1 MKMNRIFLVLVM
13 MIVAVSVSLGQT
25 KGNKAAG
32 GSVRDAI
39 EAASKGFA
47 DALSKGQ
54 AAKIAD
60 MYAEG
65 ARVMPPNGPVVQ
77 ERKKIQ
83 EFWQGFIDSGAK
95 LSLSTSDVE
104 AQGNVA
110 IEVGTY
116 VMISSDNKRD
126 AGKFV
131 VVWRRYK
138 KDWKLAVDIW
148 NSNMPVPSK

>member
-13 MIVAVSVSLGQT
+13 TIAAVSVSLGQA
-25 KGNKAAG
+25 KGNKAA
-32 GSVRDAI
+32 SNSIRNEI
-39 EAASKGFA
+39 EAASQGFA
-47 DALSKGQ
+47 SALSKGQ

-65 ARVMPPNGPVVQ
+65 ARVMPPNGSIVQ
-77 ERKKIQ
+77 ERTKIQ
-83 EFWQGFIDSGAK
+83 QFWQGFIDSGAK

-110 IEVGTY
+110 IELGSYET
-116 VMISSDNKRD
+116 ISSDGKRD
-126 AGKFV
+126 TGKFV
-131 VVWRRYK
+131 VVWRRHG

-148 NSNMPVPSK
+148 NSNLQK

>member
-1 MKMNRIFLVLVM
+1 MKIDRIFLVLVM
-13 MIVAVSVSLGQT
+13 MMVAVSVSLGQT
-25 KGNKAAG
+25 KGSNI
-32 GSVRDAI
+32 RNEI

-47 DALSKGQ
+47 AALNKGD

-65 ARVMPPNGPVVQ
+65 ARVLPPNAPVVQ
-77 ERKKIQ
+77 QRQRIQ
-83 EFWQGFIDSGAK
+83 EFWQGFINSGAK

-116 VMISSDNKRD
+116 EMISPDNKRD
-126 AGKFV
+126 TGKFV
-131 VVWRRYK
+131 VVWRRHK

-148 NSNMPVPSK
+148 NSDMPQ

>member
-1 MKMNRIFLVLVM
+1 MYRIFLVLVM
-13 MIVAVSVSLGQT
+13 MIVATSAAFSQT
-25 KGNKAAG
+25 KGSKAAG

-39 EAASKGFA
+39 EAASMGFA

-60 MYAEG
+60 MYADD
-65 ARVMPPNGPVVQ
+65 ARVMPPNGTVVQ

-83 EFWQGFIDSGAK
+83 EFWQGFINSGAK

-116 VMISSDNKRD
+116 VMISPDNTRD
-126 AGKFV
+126 TGKFV

-148 NSNMPVPSK
+148 NSNMPVPTK